1 MDGKVTLV
9 AETLNPDKGG
19 IPRYSYEIS
28 KTKGIKN
35 VIEFSKSISND
46 GIVNKYLNKL
56 YRRKKALEARINDI
70 EKVVHFAQ
78 PEVMFKSKILENRR
92 VILTVHD
99 LAVFGTMK
107 VKGLY
112 GVVRG
117 AAFRSQFRF
126 DVNRADVIM
135 ANSTQTAEEL
145 VSLLNVDRRKIV
157 VDDLGI
163 DSKFRKMNVKK
174 INAIGYFGGFNRRKR
189 VEKLILDFLGSE
201 IGNKI
206 PLIIYGDNEDYPRL
220 KAKYGGSPNIIFK
233 GKIPESEIVKT
244 INSFNY
250 FVYPSSY
257 EGFGL
262 PLLEAVACGVPSF
275 VYKDAVIPKEVK
287 KYAVE
292 IEKIDDLL
300 GYDYKKLAQDFNKL
314 SIKAKKEFS
323 WDRNRKILSEQY
335 LKLSR

>member
-1 MDGKVTLV
+1 MAVTLV
-9 AETLNPDKGG
+9 VETLDPSKGG
-19 IPRYSYEIS
+19 IPRYNYEIS

-78 PEVMFKSKILENRR
+78 PEVMFKSKILEGRKT
-92 VILTVHD
+92 ILTVHD

-117 AAFRSQFRF
+117 AAFRSQFKF

-145 VSLLNVDRRKIV
+145 VSLLNVDRSKIV

-244 INSFNY
+244 
-250 FVYPSSY
+250 
-257 EGFGL
+257 
-262 PLLEAVACGVPSF
+262 
-275 VYKDAVIPKEVK
+275 
-287 KYAVE
+287 
-292 IEKIDDLL
+292 
-300 GYDYKKLAQDFNKL
+300 
-314 SIKAKKEFS
+314 
-323 WDRNRKILSEQY
+323 
-335 LKLSR
+335 

>member
-1 MDGKVTLV
+1 MAVTLIV
-9 AETLNPDKGG
+9 ETLDPSKGG

-56 YRRKKALEARINDI
+56 YRRKKALEACINDI

-78 PEVMFKSKILENRR
+78 PEVMFKSKILEGRKT
-92 VILTVHD
+92 ILTVHD

-117 AAFRSQFRF
+117 VAFRSQFRF
-126 DVNRADVIM
+126 DVNKADIIM

-145 VSLLNVDRRKIV
+145 VSLLNVDRSKIV

-206 PLIIYGDNEDYPRL
+206 PLVIYGDSEDYPGL
-220 KAKYGGSPNIIFK
+220 KAKYWRSPNIIFK

-300 GYDYKKLAQDFNKL
+300 GYDYKKLAGDFNKL
-314 SIKAKKEFS
+314 ANKAKKEFS

>member
-1 MDGKVTLV
+1 MDSKVTLV

-35 VIEFSKSISND
+35 IIEFSKSISND

-56 YRRKKALEARINDI
+56 YRRKKALESRINDI

-126 DVNRADVIM
+126 DVNKADIIM

-145 VSLLNVDRRKIV
+145 VSVLNVDRRKIV

-206 PLIIYGDNEDYPRL
+206 PLVIYGDSEDYPGL
-220 KAKYGGSPNIIFK
+220 KAKYGRSPNIIFK

-275 VYKDAVIPKEVK
+275 VYKDAIIPKEVK

-300 GYDYKKLAQDFNKL
+300 GYDYKKLAVDFNKL
-314 SIKAKKEFS
+314 ANKAKKEFS

>member
-1 MDGKVTLV
+1 MDSKVTLV

-35 VIEFSKSISND
+35 VIDFSKSISND

-70 EKVVHFAQ
+70 EKVVHFTQ
-78 PEVMFKSKILENRR
+78 PEVMFKSKILEGRKT
-92 VILTVHD
+92 VLTVHD

-117 AAFRSQFRF
+117 VAFRSQFRF
-126 DVNRADVIM
+126 DVNKADIIM

-145 VSLLNVDRRKIV
+145 VSVLNVDRRKIV

-206 PLIIYGDNEDYPRL
+206 PLVIYGDSEDYPGL
-220 KAKYGGSPNIIFK
+220 KAKYGSSPNIIFK

-275 VYKDAVIPKEVK
+275 VYRDAVIPKEVK

-292 IEKIDDLL
+292 IEKMDDLL
-300 GYDYKKLAQDFNKL
+300 GYDYKKLAGDFNKL
-314 SIKAKKEFS
+314 ANKAKKEFS
-323 WDRNRKILSEQY
+323 WERNRKILSEQY

>member
-56 YRRKKALEARINDI
+56 YRRKKALGARINDI

-78 PEVMFKSKILENRR
+78 PEVMFKSKILESRKT
-92 VILTVHD
+92 ILTVHD

-107 VKGLY
+107 IKGLY

-126 DVNRADVIM
+126 DVDRADIIM

>member
-78 PEVMFKSKILENRR
+78 PEVMFKSKILEGRKT
-92 VILTVHD
+92 ILTVHD

-117 AAFRSQFRF
+117 VAFRSQFRF
-126 DVNRADVIM
+126 DVNKADIIM

-145 VSLLNVDRRKIV
+145 VSLLNVDRSKIV

-206 PLIIYGDNEDYPRL
+206 PLVIYGDSEDYPKL
-220 KAKYGGSPNIIFK
+220 KAKYGSSPNIIFK

-300 GYDYKKLAQDFNKL
+300 GYDYKKLAGDFNKL
-314 SIKAKKEFS
+314 ANKAKKEFS
-323 WDRNRKILSEQY
+323 WERNRKILSEQY

>member
-56 YRRKKALEARINDI
+56 YRRKKALGARINDI

-78 PEVMFKSKILENRR
+78 PEVMFKSKILESRKT
-92 VILTVHD
+92 ILTVHD

-107 VKGLY
+107 IKGLY

-126 DVNRADVIM
+126 DVDRADIIM

-174 INAIGYFGGFNRRKR
+174 AAVKKDKEVRKAAFSRKR
-189 VEKLILDFLGSE
+189 
-201 IGNKI
+201 
-206 PLIIYGDNEDYPRL
+206 
-220 KAKYGGSPNIIFK
+220 
-233 GKIPESEIVKT
+233 
-244 INSFNY
+244 
-250 FVYPSSY
+250 
-257 EGFGL
+257 
-262 PLLEAVACGVPSF
+262 
-275 VYKDAVIPKEVK
+275 
-287 KYAVE
+287 
-292 IEKIDDLL
+292 
-300 GYDYKKLAQDFNKL
+300 
-314 SIKAKKEFS
+314 KKEF
-323 WDRNRKILSEQY
+323 
-335 LKLSR
+335 

>member
-1 MDGKVTLV
+1 MAVTLV
-9 AETLNPDKGG
+9 VEALDPSKGG

-78 PEVMFKSKILENRR
+78 PEVMFKSKILESRKT
-92 VILTVHD
+92 ILTVHD

-107 VKGLY
+107 IKGLY

-117 AAFRSQFRF
+117 VAFRSQFRF
-126 DVNRADVIM
+126 DVNKADIIM

-145 VSLLNVDRRKIV
+145 VSVLNVDRRKIV

-206 PLIIYGDNEDYPRL
+206 PLVIYGDSEDYPKL
-220 KAKYGGSPNIIFK
+220 KAKYEKSPNIIFK